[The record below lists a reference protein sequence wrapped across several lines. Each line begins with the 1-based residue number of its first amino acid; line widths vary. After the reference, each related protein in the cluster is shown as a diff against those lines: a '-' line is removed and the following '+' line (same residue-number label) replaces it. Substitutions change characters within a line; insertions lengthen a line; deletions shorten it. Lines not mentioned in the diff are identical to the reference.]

1 MKEITRLSLVR
12 IVCRR
17 SKIFYVARNKE
28 EKQQVL
34 VEREEEKRDTKK
46 EYSTTCKI

>member
-17 SKIFYVARNKE
+17 SKVFLCFARNKE

-46 EYSTTCKI
+46 RV